1 MMYVPVPYINC
12 TNFTDSEFR
21 QLPLARGVT
30 AAICLLLC
38 IITLL
43 LIIITK
49 TYKSTLQ
56 RLFLYLTLSTVAYLA
71 VLALHIEHYFNFK
84 SPNIMLCKAIGFLDE
99 YTGSVQLLYTL
110 EITLLLFYK
119 VSDKLYHIRERLHCR
134 KPQSCRRLCKQAILF
149 FIPWTVPILFDVIPF
164 FNIPYSETGPWCG
177 IRTLNDN
184 CSEIRSGLWE
194 QLGIWYIPFGLVGV
208 ISLGFIIFMTIVLS
222 IWICKFESQRIR
234 GLKTILAET
243 LLLMGFL
250 VAYCILCAIELTG
263 RIIATKKNI
272 FGVWMMYAISTP
284 LSAVIIP
291 IAFLIYLGKGA
302 IKKVIQRCR
311 KKQLSEFGEPA
322 IASGAPPSIAVTVPS
337 YTDARHLLGTNDPL
351 LQSHQQRTINK
362 SEDENETCCVMYI
375 VQCSFVTKSH
385 EQTHG
390 HY

>member
-1 MMYVPVPYINC
+1 MMYVPYINC
-12 TNFTDSEFR
+12 TNLTDSEFH

-71 VLALHIEHYFNFK
+71 VLALHIEHYFEFK
-84 SPNIMLCKAIGFLDE
+84 SPNLTLCKAIGFLDE

-119 VSDKLYHIRERLHCR
+119 VSDKLCLINERL
-134 KPQSCRRLCKQAILF
+134 PCRRPQCCCIRYTPGAILF
-149 FIPWTVPILFDVIPF
+149 FIPWIIPILFDVVPF
-164 FNIPYSETGPWCG
+164 FITPYGETGPWCW
-177 IRTLNDN
+177 IKTLDNN
-184 CSEIRSGLWE
+184 CSAIKSGLWE

-208 ISLGFIIFMTIVLS
+208 ISLGFIIFMTIVFCT
-222 IWICKFESQRIR
+222 WICKRSQRIC

-250 VAYCILCAIELTG
+250 VAYCILYSIELTG

-272 FGVWMMYAISTP
+272 FGVWITYAISTP

-291 IAFLIYLGKGA
+291 IAFLIYLLGKGT
-302 IKKVIQRCR
+302 IKKVIRRCCH
-311 KKQLSEFGEPA
+311 KQYVSRSGIVEP
-322 IASGAPPSIAVTVPS
+322 ASGAPPSAADPVPS
-337 YTDARHLLGTNDPL
+337 YTDAQDLLGTDYE
-351 LQSHQQRTINK
+351 SQRLITP
-362 SEDENETCCVMYI
+362 
-375 VQCSFVTKSH
+375 
-385 EQTHG
+385 
-390 HY
+390 

>member
-1 MMYVPVPYINC
+1 MMHVPYINC
-12 TNFTDSEFR
+12 TNLTDSEFR

-38 IITLL
+38 IITLI

-71 VLALHIEHYFNFK
+71 VVALHIEHYFNFK
-84 SPNIMLCKAIGFLDE
+84 SPRFTLCKAIGFLDE

-134 KPQSCRRLCKQAILF
+134 KPQSCRRLCIQAILF
-149 FIPWTVPILFDVIPF
+149 FIPWTVPIPFDVIPF
-164 FNIPYSETGPWCG
+164 FITPYSETGPWCW
-177 IRTLNDN
+177 IKTLNNN

-208 ISLGFIIFMTIVLS
+208 ISLGFITFMTIVFS
-222 IWICKFESQRIR
+222 VWMCKFESQRIR

-263 RIIATKKNI
+263 RVIATKKNI
-272 FGVWMMYAISTP
+272 FGVWMTYAISTP

-291 IAFLIYLGKGA
+291 IAFLIYLLGKGA

-322 IASGAPPSIAVTVPS
+322 SGAPPSIVVTVPS
-337 YTDARHLLGTNDPL
+337 YTDARHLLGTDESQPL

-362 SEDENETCCVMYI
+362 SEAESETQSNCCIM
-375 VQCSFVTKSH
+375 
-385 EQTHG
+385 
-390 HY
+390 